1 MQNQERRTD
10 PAGPEETRRDW
21 HAMTAEAAAQALE
34 TDPERGLSASE
45 ARHRYSRHGPNI
57 LKEERKT
64 PAWRRFLSQFN
75 DFMIWVLL
83 AAVLISGLWLKEVVD
98 AGVILVIVLLN
109 AVMGYVQETRA
120 EKALEKLKQLSAP
133 TVKVVRD
140 GVEAEIQASGL
151 VPGDIVTLEAGDLV
165 AADCRLLESVNLMVN
180 ESSLTGEATAA
191 DKDHRAALPEDTAVG
206 DRSNMVFA
214 GTHVEYGRG
223 RAVVAETGSGTHL
236 GEIAG
241 MLREGRPE
249 PTPLQL
255 ELRDVGKRIVYLC
268 LLIVAVVFAVGM
280 IRGNAFASMLLFAV
294 SLAVAAIPEGLPA
307 VVTITLAQGTQAM
320 SKQNAIIRNLP
331 AVETLGSANY
341 ICSDKTGTLTL
352 NRMTVSD
359 VLFADGK
366 HLLLEDALAGE
377 GGRPEVVRRMAVAAA
392 LCNDAR
398 PGAGDSYIGDPTEVA
413 LLEAAVRAGLSKA
426 GLEAEQGRVA
436 EVPFDSDRKMMTT
449 VHSDGDRYAV
459 YSKGA
464 VEVLLPMCDRVMLPD
479 GVRQLE
485 QGDRERIMRE
495 TAGLGSQALRII
507 GVAAGTV
514 EVLPPH
520 DEMERVERGLTFL
533 GAFAMKDPPRKEVEA
548 ALELCRRAMIDVA
561 MITGDHRATAEAVGR
576 ELDILVPGKRIVE
589 GPELER
595 MSAEELADQVED
607 IRVYAR
613 VSPRHKAKIVEALK
627 ERGHVVAM
635 TGDGVNDAP
644 ALKRADIGVAMG
656 ITGTDVSKEASDMIL
671 ADDNFAT
678 IVSAVRQG
686 RIIFD
691 NLKKFIYFLLSC
703 NISEVLT
710 VFIGM
715 IVGFPLPLVPA
726 QILWIN
732 LVTDGLPALALG
744 VEPPE
749 RDVME
754 HPPRKLGEN
763 ILAVR
768 KQLWL
773 GWQGLII
780 TGGALASFILAN
792 YLLGFDWNAS
802 PHAVGTANLEAAR
815 TILFTTMVLSQVF
828 HAYNM
833 RSERRSFFLSAP
845 WENRWLFGAFGISV
859 ALQLAVVYLPFMQK
873 LFNTHAP
880 SASAWLLILLCAAI
894 PVLLIDRIK
903 WLQNRGPLAPPR
915 AP

>member
-1 MQNQERRTD
+1 MRNERPPG
-10 PAGPEETRRDW
+10 PAGAGPGSERGNW
-21 HAMTAEAAAQALE
+21 HAMTAAAAVKSLE
-34 TDPERGLSASE
+34 TDPEKGLSAGE
-45 ARHRYSRHGPNI
+45 ARRRQARFGPNM

-64 PAWRRFLSQFN
+64 PAWKRLLSQFN
-75 DFMIWVLL
+75 DFMIWVLF
-83 AAVLISGLWLKEVVD
+83 AAVLISGLWLKEYVD
-98 AGVILVIVLLN
+98 AGVIMLIVLLN
-109 AVMGYVQETRA
+109 AVLGYVQETRA

-133 TVKVVRD
+133 TVKVVR
-140 GVEAEIQASGL
+140 GGAESEIPAGAL

-165 AADCRLLESVNLMVN
+165 SADGRLLESVSLMVN
-180 ESSLTGEATAA
+180 ESSLTGEAAAA
-191 DKDHRAALPEDTAVG
+191 DKDFAATLPGDAPLG
-206 DRSNMVFA
+206 DRSNMVFS

-223 RAVVAETGSGTHL
+223 KAVVAETGGRTQL

-241 MLREGRPE
+241 MLQEGRPE
-249 PTPLQL
+249 PTPLQI

-268 LLIVAVVFAVGM
+268 LAIVAVVFAVGM
-280 IRGNAFASMLLFAV
+280 MRGNSFASMLLFGV

-307 VVTITLAQGTQAM
+307 IVTITLAQGTQAM
-320 SKQNAIIRNLP
+320 SRENAIIRNLP

-359 VLFADGK
+359 VLFADGG
-366 HLLLEDALAGE
+366 HFLVEDALDGK
-377 GGRPEVVRRMAVAAA
+377 RQPEVVRRMAVAAA

-398 PGAGDSYIGDPTEVA
+398 PGTDAYLGDPTEVA
-413 LLEAAVRAGLSKA
+413 LLEVAESAGFGKA
-426 GLEAEQGRVA
+426 SLEAEQDRVA

-449 VHSDGDRYAV
+449 VHSGADGYAV

-464 VEVLLPMCDRVMLPD
+464 VEVLLQKCDTVLMPEGERPL
-479 GVRQLE
+479 GRE
-485 QGDRERIMRE
+485 DRERIVRE
-495 TAGLGSQALRII
+495 TAGLGSQALRTI
-507 GVAAGTV
+507 GVASGKL
-514 EVLPPH
+514 EELPGR
-520 DEMERVERGLTFL
+520 DEMEKVERGLTFL
-533 GAFAMKDPPRKEVEA
+533 GVFGMKDPPRKEVQG

-576 ELDILVPGKRIVE
+576 ELDILVPGMRVVE
-589 GPELER
+589 GRELEK
-595 MSAEELADQVED
+595 MTAEELADQVED

-613 VSPRHKAKIVEALK
+613 VSPRHKVKIVEALK

-686 RIIFD
+686 RIIFA

-710 VFIGM
+710 VFIAM
-715 IVGFPLPLVPA
+715 IVGFPLALLPV

-744 VEPPE
+744 VDPPE

-754 HPPRKLGEN
+754 HPPRRQGEN

-773 GWQGLII
+773 GWQGLAI

-792 YLLGFDWNAS
+792 YMLGFDWNAR
-802 PHAVGTANLEAAR
+802 PAAAGEFNLEMAR
-815 TILFTTMVLSQVF
+815 TVLFTTIVLSQVLHSF
-828 HAYNM
+828 NM
-833 RSERRSFFLSAP
+833 RSESRSFFLSAP
-845 WENRWLFGAFGISV
+845 WENRPLFGAFLLSV
-859 ALQLAVVYLPFMQK
+859 GLQFGVLYLPFMQEAFK
-873 LFNTHAP
+873 THAP
-880 SASAWLLILLCAAI
+880 TAGAWLLILLCSLI
-894 PVLLIDRIK
+894 PVLVIDRMK
-903 WLQNRGPLAPPR
+903 WLTVKLQARR
-915 AP
+915 